1 MEGKSL
7 VVGATYLFRQ
17 KGKQVPLVFVGRTFQ
32 PKGKAPANMLHFDT
46 LDGLVTMQRR
56 SARALSKHFDSCAIG
71 RESCDCAARLATLS
85 IPYNSTGEQTE

>member
-7 VVGATYLFRQ
+7 IVGATYLFRLR
-17 KGKQVPLVFVGRTFQ
+17 GKQVPVMLTSNMHEN
-32 PKGKAPANMLHFDT
+32 GKLTYRFHRITGPPSSPRLIRN
-46 LDGLVTMQRR
+46 

-85 IPYNSTGEQTE
+85 LPYNSTGEQTE